1 MVLFVAKKCHKL
13 RCEPTPHFNQPWYKV
28 VHSCPATWEH
38 FVILSGRASWLS
50 EGGKSFNI
58 NSTITINSQ
67 LHSGD
72 DKTTAGD
79 FSELKNFSQ
88 HRSQVLDFLGGCSIE
103 CIGLLCS
110 LNNPTT
116 ISFIRDFKLNFNLK
130 SSGQMV
136 KNIFVLHQIVI
147 LVDKG

>member
-1 MVLFVAKKCHKL
+1 MIKLQLEIFQSSKISPSIGHKSL
-13 RCEPTPHFNQPWYKV
+13 
-28 VHSCPATWEH
+28 
-38 FVILSGRASWLS
+38 I
-50 EGGKSFNI
+50 
-58 NSTITINSQ
+58 
-67 LHSGD
+67 
-72 DKTTAGD
+72 
-79 FSELKNFSQ
+79 
-88 HRSQVLDFLGGCSIE
+88 FLGGCSIE

-147 LVDKG
+147 LADKGGEGGVQP